1 MKKFDYIDE
10 AGILAKA
17 VLSPKAKKNLVEARI
32 LGANTHKKLYFFF
45 ESASS
50 VNAFLQNKEQIKAKL
65 RSQYKKKLALYKQ
78 MDFIFYDID
87 AKTSDEAKHRSKEE
101 QQRLERGIAKIYA
114 LLDKKAA

>member
-1 MKKFDYIDE
+1 MKVFDKIDE
-10 AGILAKA
+10 ADILAKA

-32 LGANTHKKLYFFF
+32 LGANAHKKLYFFF

-65 RSQYKKKLALYKQ
+65 RTQYKKKLALYKQ

-87 AKTSDEAKHRSKEE
+87 AKTSDEAKHRIKEE
-101 QQRLERGIAKIYA
+101 EQRLERGIAKIYA

>member
-32 LGANTHKKLYFFF
+32 LRANTHNKLYFFF

-65 RSQYKKKLALYKQ
+65 RVQYKKKLALYKQ

-87 AKTSDEAKHRSKEE
+87 EIKHRSKEE
-101 QQRLERGIAKIYA
+101 EQTLERGIAKIYA